1 MQEKQNIYKKLGIW
15 ILGLEDLKSQS
26 IRMRFQILKKQI
38 LQHILKII
46 ILYIHMINKFFNF
59 HGMTIPE
66 IS

>member
-15 ILGLEDLKSQS
+15 ILGLDDLISQS

-46 ILYIHMINKFFNF
+46 ILYIHMINKFFYF